1 MNKTQAGTTNSA
13 LESKAIG
20 YSGLMAGLTGLG
32 MLGVVTLKPGSL
44 AEMPTFGFVL
54 AISVAVVA
62 FIVFVFTFN
71 YFRSTNKRTPTFFLK
86 VRMIIATIALA
97 FAHAAIGFLLV
108 IAIVTVLV
116 HETPGLIASPL
127 MIIGI
132 TAALAGV
139 TTYVV
144 YIQSV
149 RMEIDSLAG
158 LLMIFIISGSVASMA
173 TAGDTNWWQHHLSA
187 LGAGQTLSSY
197 TFNLTMVVGGVIV
210 ALLADMIADMFSS
223 IQKVSKHEQVI
234 RSNIIRLAFFIAG
247 LGMIGV
253 GFITIAEN
261 RLIHDISANMMSVS
275 MGVVVVL
282 LPWLVPII
290 SRTFTI
296 FSYLMLITVVG
307 AYALSLQY
315 GLGVLAFELVAGAA
329 LFAWMILFVRQI
341 RAIYHDKVG
350 RE

>member
-1 MNKTQAGTTNSA
+1 MSKAQAKITNSV
-13 LESKAIG
+13 LESRAIK
-20 YSGLMAGLTGLG
+20 YSGFMASLAGLLMFGAVSVNAAQL
-32 MLGVVTLKPGSL
+32 S
-44 AEMPTFGFVL
+44 EMPTFGFIL
-54 AISVAVVA
+54 AASVAAVA

-86 VRMIIATIALA
+86 VRMVIATIALA

-116 HETPGLIASPL
+116 HETPGLVVTPL
-127 MIIGI
+127 TMIGV

-158 LLMIFIISGSVASMA
+158 LLMIFIISGSIASMA
-173 TAGDTNWWQHHLSA
+173 TAGDTDWWQHHLSA
-187 LGAGQTLSSY
+187 LGAGETLSSY

-223 IQKVSKHEQVI
+223 IQKLSKHEQGI
-234 RSNIIRLAFFIAG
+234 RSNIVRLAFFIAG

-290 SRTFTI
+290 SRTFTV

-341 RAIYHDKVG
+341 RAIYHDKVVP
-350 RE
+350 E

>member
-1 MNKTQAGTTNSA
+1 MSKPQAETTNSI
-13 LESKAIG
+13 LESRAIQ
-20 YSGLMAGLTGLG
+20 YSGVMAGLAGLLMFG
-32 MLGVVTLKPGSL
+32 AVKVSPPGIS
-44 AEMPTFGFVL
+44 EMPTFGFIL
-54 AISVAVVA
+54 AASVAVVA
-62 FIVFVFTFN
+62 FIVFVFAFN

-86 VRMIIATIALA
+86 VRMVVATIALA
-97 FAHAAIGFLLV
+97 FAHAAIGFLMV
-108 IAIVTVLV
+108 IAMVTVLV
-116 HETPGLIASPL
+116 HETPGLVVGPIT
-127 MIIGI
+127 MIGI

-139 TTYVV
+139 TTYIV

-149 RMEIDSLAG
+149 RMEVDSLAG
-158 LLMIFIISGSVASMA
+158 LLMVFIVSGSIASMV

-187 LGAGQTLSSY
+187 LGAGETLSSY

-234 RSNIIRLAFFIAG
+234 RSNIVRLAFFIAG

-253 GFITIAEN
+253 GFVTIAEN
-261 RLIHDISANMMSVS
+261 RVVHDISANMMSVS

-290 SRTFTI
+290 SRTFTV
-296 FSYLMLITVVG
+296 FSYLMLITVVV
-307 AYALSLQY
+307 AYSLSLHY

-341 RAIYHDKVG
+341 RAIYHDKVKP
-350 RE
+350 E